1 MTPRFIIGHKT
12 SLQDIRTISSDI
24 YPIDL
29 IKNKSIL
36 VINNVSWWVS
46 NASDIAKWC
55 DVSLT
60 KWSQK
65 GMILGFVN
73 DEERTLFL
81 MRWS

>member
-1 MTPRFIIGHKT
+1 MSPRFILGNKA
-12 SLQDIRTISSDI
+12 SLQDIRTISRDI

-36 VINNVSWWVS
+36 VISNVSWWVS
-46 NASDIAKWC
+46 NAADIEQWC
-55 DVSLT
+55 NASLT
-60 KWSQK
+60 KWSQH
-65 GMILGFVN
+65 GMLIGFIN

>member
-36 VINNVSWWVS
+36 VINNVSWWVN

-55 DVSLT
+55 DASLT
-60 KWSQK
+60 KWSQH
-65 GMILGFVN
+65 GMLIGFIN